1 LVDIK
6 GDLMTTVNG
15 TANNDVLFIE
25 KGKSNDTLLGL
36 AGNDYLDALPGA
48 GENILRG
55 GAGDDELYAYTKD
68 QLFGEAGNDSL
79 TSDGNGQN
87 ILAGGDGNDTIYADR
102 NDIIFG
108 DAGDD
113 TIFGGNG
120 GNTITGST
128 GRDTFWLANAEAPA
142 TSNTI
147 TDFNQLEDTVRIN
160 LAGVTKFSDLTIAK
174 SGIDTTI
181 SFGSQQLALLKNT
194 NPGSLN
200 SNIVIVDANAPNNN
214 VGSNVTS
221 YDFKNQPK
229 LGTTSK
235 GQDIFLGGF
244 SGLFFQGIA
253 ANGNLK
259 FVTNT
264 DRGPNGEPTGA
275 NRPFLL
281 PNFQPEIVSF
291 ELNQATGDINIT
303 KRTGLFRAD
312 GTTKLTGLPNLQA
325 AANGLAY
332 TDEIGIDLD
341 GKVLANDSFGADVE
355 GIVVAP
361 NGDYW
366 LVDEYRPAIYR
377 FDVNGKLLDR
387 FIPKGTAIA
396 PVIDQPAG
404 TFGTE
409 VLPEV
414 YAQRRSNRGFEAI
427 ALEGTKLY
435 AFMQSPIDSPDD
447 ANDTASKASRT
458 VRILEFDTVSKTVT
472 GEYLYLLDSITGSG
486 NAKTDKIG
494 DAVALGNGKF
504 AVVERDD
511 LATSASN
518 KLIYQIDLAAATNIN
533 NPANFTL
540 PAGKTIEQ
548 LTPAELTT
556 ARITTVN
563 KSLIANA
570 AQSGYTGVEKLE
582 GLALVAP
589 NTLALINDN
598 DFNVAAG
605 SNVPSK
611 LGLLKL
617 SKDLT
622 LSSDILKPFAP
633 QLKSLDNNTVRVA
646 SELANNLIK
655 FSPVSRQGST
665 LDEIGVFVVDD
676 VEGRINGLAATDTGY
691 LKAAIDRS
699 QVIFSTLNGNFFDAT
714 AVRNLG
720 FAANQNLRFYAT
732 KGTTTDDV
740 EAEIAAG
747 RTPSN
752 LIIGN
757 ADELKITTIGNKT
770 SLDWLKLSSKV
781 VLQSELSTVAPTLG
795 AALQGQQD
803 LLDLRNSKPS
813 LQAEFSL
820 KSDAVFRNQVGF
832 YAVDDETGK
841 IGNLK
846 PGDIGYAEAA
856 VKNSVVNIDKSQT
869 TVSDPSFAGD
879 RLLAAYLIANGTTE
893 SFLANNKSNTL
904 TTTGVQA
911 YFSYLGANPDKVD
924 HIRLLGDNRF
934 GFEDLSGGGDRDF
947 NDLVLQVK
955 FT

>member
-1 LVDIK
+1 
-6 GDLMTTVNG
+6 MTTVNG
-15 TANNDVLFIE
+15 TANNDVLFID

-48 GENILRG
+48 GNNILRG

-108 DAGDD
+108 DAGND
-113 TIFGGNG
+113 TIFAGNG
-120 GNTITGST
+120 GNTITG
-128 GRDTFWLANAEAPA
+128 GAGKDTFWLANADVP
-142 TSNTI
+142 TNPNTI

-160 LAGVTKFSDLTIAK
+160 LAGITKFSDLTIAK

-214 VGSNVTS
+214 LGSNVTS

-332 TDEIGIDLD
+332 TDEIGVDLD
-341 GKVLANDSFGADVE
+341 GKVLANDFFGADVE

-396 PVIDQPAG
+396 PVTDQPAG

-435 AFMQSPIDSPDD
+435 AFIQSPIDNPDN
-447 ANDTASKASRT
+447 AGDTASRASRT
-458 VRILEFDTVSKTVT
+458 VRILEFDTVTKTVT
-472 GEYLYLLDSITGSG
+472 GEFLYLLDDINGAG
-486 NAKTDKIG
+486 NAKTDKLG
-494 DAVALGNGKF
+494 DAVALGNRKF

-533 NPANFTL
+533 DPAKFTL

-548 LTPAELTT
+548 LTPTELTT
-556 ARITTVN
+556 AGITTVN

-646 SELANNLIK
+646 SELANNFIK
-655 FSPVSRQGST
+655 FSPVSRQGNT

-676 VEGRINGLAATDTGY
+676 VEGRINGLTATDNGY

-714 AVRNLG
+714 AVRNLD

-757 ADELKITTIGNKT
+757 ADELKITTNGNKT

-795 AALQGQQD
+795 AALQGKQD

-813 LQAEFSL
+813 LPAEFSL

-856 VKNSVVNIDKSQT
+856 IKNSVVNIDKSQT
-869 TVSDPSFAGD
+869 TLSDPSFAGD
-879 RLLAAYLIANGTTE
+879 RLLAAYLIANGTKE

-911 YFSYLGANPDKVD
+911 YFSYLGANPDQVD

>member
-332 TDEIGIDLD
+332 TDEIGVDLD

-396 PVIDQPAG
+396 PVIDQPVG

-435 AFMQSPIDSPDD
+435 AFIQSPIDNPDN
-447 ANDTASKASRT
+447 AGDTASRASRT
-458 VRILEFDTVSKTVT
+458 VRILEFDTVTKTVT
-472 GEYLYLLDSITGSG
+472 GEFLYLLDDINGAG
-486 NAKTDKIG
+486 NAKTDKLG

-548 LTPAELTT
+548 LTPAELTA

-570 AQSGYTGVEKLE
+570 AQSGYIGVEKLE

-622 LSSDILKPFAP
+622 LSNDILKTFTP

-655 FSPVSRQGST
+655 FSPISRQGST

-676 VEGRINGLAATDTGY
+676 VEGSINGIATTSAGY

-699 QVIFSTLNGNFFDAT
+699 RVIFSTLNGSFFDTT
-714 AVRNLG
+714 AARNLD

-747 RTPSN
+747 KTPSN

-757 ADELKITTIGNKT
+757 ADELKITTNGNKI

-869 TVSDPSFAGD
+869 TLSTSFAGD

>member
-757 ADELKITTIGNKT
+757 ADELKITTNGNKI

-869 TVSDPSFAGD
+869 TLSTSFAGD